1 MLRAVEK
8 KILSYLR
15 TPYRGFYV
23 DLGPAIGEADKVWT
37 LSLNT
42 ESKEIPLVMLH
53 GLGAGVAL
61 WVMNLDS
68 LAANRPVYAIDIL
81 GFGRSSRPKFSTD
94 ALTCEK
100 QFVKSV
106 EEWRRETNINQMI
119 LMGHSMGGFIAS
131 SYTLSYPERVKHLIL
146 ADPWGFP
153 EKPSDSGNSKQ
164 IPLWL
169 RALAYALTPLN
180 PLWALRAAGPLG
192 QWVIE
197 KTRPDIIRK
206 FSIGIGQDSHLIPQ
220 YIHQCNA
227 QTPTGETAFHT
238 MMETFGWAKHPM
250 IHRINDI
257 HEDIPITFIY
267 GSRSWIDSSPGEKI
281 KSQRINSLVEI
292 NIVNGAGHH
301 VYADKPEVFNRYVNE
316 SCSHHNISKLPS
328 TKTPSSAPTSTT
340 PTTATVLH
348 KGNELQFSSAESSLT
363 NVITNSELER
373 GKGGLNFSVDSS
385 VLAIVGNGEEDNVV
399 FVADDANS
407 VENCKLQMLN
417 ELERNIQLE
426 RRIQRELLEELQ
438 KKESRNGSIKFREE
452 DNNSSLSTLNSVNR
466 SDNKPSSMST
476 LNSLSNDHQFRGD
489 KDDDSNLYTLYSH
502 TAQGRPFRGDV
513 TSLQSS
519 TSAYSNVPDNDDSY
533 DHNDESNIAIPP
545 SHIHS
550 SMETKDTNSKA
561 ESAAM
566 GPTK

>member
-1 MLRAVEK
+1 MLRTVEK

-61 WVMNLDS
+61 WVLNLDS
-68 LAANRPVYAIDIL
+68 LAEHRPVYAIDIL
-81 GFGRSSRPKFSTD
+81 GFGRSSRPKFSND

-131 SYTLSYPERVKHLIL
+131 SYAMSYPERVKHLIL

-153 EKPSDSGNSKQ
+153 EKPSDTITSKQ

-192 QWVIE
+192 QWVVE
-197 KTRPDIIRK
+197 KTRPDIVRK
-206 FSIGIGQDSHLIPQ
+206 FAHGIGGDSNLIPQ

-227 QTPTGETAFHT
+227 QTPSGESAFHT

-250 IHRINDI
+250 IHRINEI
-257 HEDIPITFIY
+257 RENIPITFIY

-281 KSQRINSLVEI
+281 KEQRINSMVEI
-292 NIVNGAGHH
+292 NVVNGAGHH
-301 VYADKPEVFNRYVNE
+301 VYADKPEIFNRYVNE
-316 SCSHHNISKLPS
+316 SCNYHNLNK
-328 TKTPSSAPTSTT
+328 PSSTM
-340 PTTATVLH
+340 VLH
-348 KGNELQFSSAESSLT
+348 TPNELEFTSEDSSMVSFMINLQDKYRLKGEKNT
-363 NVITNSELER
+363 R
-373 GKGGLNFSVDSS
+373 GKGGCVHKQNNLNCSNENYSTTMGAQCSSGENSNIQLLSQFERIIEKQKGRYNDINSRSTIISTNQTNSEISPISSCSTFCNVPDDVDSS
-385 VLAIVGNGEEDNVV
+385 EATMPCNHNHQNR
-399 FVADDANS
+399 ADTIKS
-407 VENCKLQMLN
+407 Y
-417 ELERNIQLE
+417 
-426 RRIQRELLEELQ
+426 
-438 KKESRNGSIKFREE
+438 SIK
-452 DNNSSLSTLNSVNR
+452 
-466 SDNKPSSMST
+466 
-476 LNSLSNDHQFRGD
+476 
-489 KDDDSNLYTLYSH
+489 
-502 TAQGRPFRGDV
+502 
-513 TSLQSS
+513 
-519 TSAYSNVPDNDDSY
+519 
-533 DHNDESNIAIPP
+533 PP
-545 SHIHS
+545 
-550 SMETKDTNSKA
+550 TTNGK
-561 ESAAM
+561 
-566 GPTK
+566 K